1 MNKEFVITQDGSYTI
16 YLPEMDEH
24 YHSTHGAIQES
35 MHIYINEG
43 LLQFSG
49 KKISILEIGFG
60 TGLNAFLT
68 YIYARKKNICV
79 DYYSIEKYP
88 LTEPEYKSLN
98 YASGEF
104 EEYAS
109 VFEKLHSVGWNI
121 DFFLD
126 SKFKLHKI
134 QDDLTTHSFD
144 LPAKVDLVYYDAFA
158 PNKQPDLW
166 TDEVISKVSK
176 CVGKDGLIVT
186 YCAKG
191 SVRRAF
197 ASAGFQMERLPGP
210 PGKKE
215 IIRGKKLF

>member
-1 MNKEFVITQDGSYTI
+1 MNKEFVITQDGSHTI

-35 MHIYINEG
+35 VHIYINEG
-43 LLQFSG
+43 LLQFSSR
-49 KKISILEIGFG
+49 KISLLEIGFG

-68 YIYARKKNICV
+68 YIFAKKHHISVN
-79 DYYSIEKYP
+79 YYSIEKYP
-88 LTEPEYKSLN
+88 LIEPEYKRLN

-104 EEYAS
+104 GEFAPI
-109 VFEKLHSVGWNI
+109 FEKLHSADWNT

-126 SKFKLHKI
+126 SNFKLHKI

-144 LPAKVDLVYYDAFA
+144 LPVKVDLVYYDAFA

-197 ASAGFQMERLPGP
+197 ASAGFEMKRLPGP

>member
-16 YLPEMDEH
+16 YLREMDEH

-43 LLQFSG
+43 LFQFSG
-49 KKISILEIGFG
+49 RRISILEIGFG

-68 YIYARKKNICV
+68 CIYARKNNICV

-109 VFEKLHSVGWNI
+109 VFEKLHSADWNI
-121 DFFLD
+121 DFVVD
-126 SKFKLHKI
+126 SNFKLHKI
-134 QDDLTTHSFD
+134 HADLTTYQFD

-166 TDEVISKVSK
+166 TDEVISKVSN

-210 PGKKE
+210 AGKKE